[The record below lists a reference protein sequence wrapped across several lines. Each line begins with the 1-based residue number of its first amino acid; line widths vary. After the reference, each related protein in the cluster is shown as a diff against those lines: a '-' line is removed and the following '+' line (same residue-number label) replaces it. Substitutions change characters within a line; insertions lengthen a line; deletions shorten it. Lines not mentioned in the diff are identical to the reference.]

1 MEKLKAVIKSRAFMY
16 FTLFMLSLLMACLS
30 KEYDYDLFARLIV
43 GEHFFANWS
52 LSYNDFLSY
61 TPTHIW
67 YDHEYG
73 ASLVYYLFFKAFG
86 HFGLILIQA
95 ILVFLTTFF
104 VIKTQ
109 DLQKNSYP
117 PTLWFSAAF
126 ILTISHLNPSLIRC
140 HMFSFMFFALLIY
153 ILEKSRKY
161 NSKLIYTLPLLI
173 IIWNNTHGGV
183 VSGLGMIFIYMLGEI
198 IRRKPWKKY
207 LIVLLVSTP
216 MLAINPW
223 GWDYFN
229 FLISANT
236 KTRTYI
242 TEWWFVFARRHV
254 QYYYPAFIISLFTVL
269 IALCKNKFDTTKFL
283 ALLITTALGTLHV
296 KLLSLAVIIV
306 SSLYYKEIMKF
317 ISNSSIRLMEKTA
330 YILCLI
336 AILYIPFTHPN
347 TPLTNMD
354 KFPIAEC
361 EFLKLNDI
369 KGNILTEFGL
379 GSYISYKLYPNNLI
393 YMDGRYEECYYDR
406 EFDKLIAFTA
416 AEDNWYQAITDY
428 PTQILM
434 PEKTTK
440 IYEFLKNR
448 AEWKMI
454 FNGPCCGIFI
464 PAGFAKQEYKRPS
477 DDLRY
482 YEKSFF
488 ITNGEFGKKDKERL
502 INE

>member
-52 LSYNDFLSY
+52 LSY

-73 ASLVYYLFFKAFG
+73 ASLVYYLFFKVFG

-198 IRRKPWKKY
+198 IRQKPWKKY

-229 FLISANT
+229 FLMQTQKPEHILLNGGLYLQEDMFST
-236 KTRTYI
+236 
-242 TEWWFVFARRHV
+242 
-254 QYYYPAFIISLFTVL
+254 II
-269 IALCKNKFDTTKFL
+269 
-283 ALLITTALGTLHV
+283 LH
-296 KLLSLAVIIV
+296 L
-306 SSLYYKEIMKF
+306 
-317 ISNSSIRLMEKTA
+317 
-330 YILCLI
+330 
-336 AILYIPFTHPN
+336 
-347 TPLTNMD
+347 
-354 KFPIAEC
+354 
-361 EFLKLNDI
+361 
-369 KGNILTEFGL
+369 
-379 GSYISYKLYPNNLI
+379 
-393 YMDGRYEECYYDR
+393 
-406 EFDKLIAFTA
+406 
-416 AEDNWYQAITDY
+416 
-428 PTQILM
+428 
-434 PEKTTK
+434 
-440 IYEFLKNR
+440 
-448 AEWKMI
+448 
-454 FNGPCCGIFI
+454 
-464 PAGFAKQEYKRPS
+464 
-477 DDLRY
+477 
-482 YEKSFF
+482 
-488 ITNGEFGKKDKERL
+488 
-502 INE
+502 

>member
-1 MEKLKAVIKSRAFMY
+1 MENLRAVIKSRAFMY
-16 FTLFMLSLLMACLS
+16 FVLFMLSLLMACLS
-30 KEYDYDLFARLIV
+30 NEYDYDLFARLIV

-52 LSYNDFLSY
+52 LSFHDFLSY

-86 HFGLILIQA
+86 HFGLVLIQA

-117 PTLWFSAAF
+117 PTLWFSAAL
-126 ILTISHLNPSLIRC
+126 ILILSHLNPALIRC
-140 HMFSFMFFALLIY
+140 HLFSFMFFALLIY
-153 ILEKSRKY
+153 MLERIRKY

-183 VSGLGMIFIYMLGEI
+183 VAGMGMIFIYMVGEF

-207 LIVLLVSTP
+207 LFVLLVSTP
-216 MLAINPW
+216 LLAVNPW

-236 KTRTYI
+236 KTRTYV
-242 TEWWFVFARRHV
+242 TEWWFVFAKRHV
-254 QYYYPAFIISLFTVL
+254 QYYYPAFIISIFTVS
-269 IALCKNKFDTTKFL
+269 IALNKKRFDITKFI
-283 ALLITTALGTLHV
+283 ALLTTTILGTLHV
-296 KLLSLAVIIV
+296 KLLSLSVIIAA
-306 SSLYYKEIMKF
+306 SLYYNEIMKL
-317 ISNSSIRLMEKTA
+317 ICNKCIRLMEKTA
-330 YILCLI
+330 YVLCI
-336 AILYIPFTHPN
+336 AAMFYIPFAHPY
-347 TPLTNMD
+347 TVLTNIN

-361 EFLKLNDI
+361 QFLKIHEI

-379 GSYISYKLYPNNLI
+379 GSYVSYKLYPNNLI

-406 EFDKLIAFTA
+406 EFDKLIAFIA
-416 AEDNWYQAITDY
+416 AEEGWEQAITDY

-434 PEKTTK
+434 PEKTTN

-448 AEWKMI
+448 PEWKLVYD
-454 FNGPCCGIFI
+454 GPCAGVFL
-464 PAGFAKQEYKRPS
+464 PAKIAKKEYKLPF

-482 YEKSFF
+482 YRKTLFD
-488 ITNGEFGKKDKERL
+488 TNGEFGKKDEERL

>member
-1 MEKLKAVIKSRAFMY
+1 MENLKAVFKSRAFMY
-16 FTLFMLSLLMACLS
+16 FVLFMLSLLMACLS
-30 KEYDYDLFARLIV
+30 DEYDYDLFARLIV

-73 ASLVYYLFFKAFG
+73 ASLVYYLFFKILG
-86 HFGLILIQA
+86 HFGLVLIQTL
-95 ILVFLTTFF
+95 LVFLTTFF

-140 HMFSFMFFALLIY
+140 HLFSFMFFALLIY
-153 ILEKSRKY
+153 ILEKSRIY
-161 NSKLIYTLPLLI
+161 NSKLFYTIPLLI
-173 IIWNNTHGGV
+173 VLWNNTHGGV
-183 VSGLGMIFIYMLGEI
+183 VAGMGMIFIYMIGEI
-198 IRRKPWKKY
+198 LRHKPWKKY

-216 MLAINPW
+216 LLAINPW

-236 KTRTYI
+236 KTRTYV
-242 TEWWFVFARRHV
+242 TEWWCIFATRHV
-254 QYYYPAFIISLFTVL
+254 QYYYPAFIMSLFTVI
-269 IALCKNKFDTTKFL
+269 IAACKRKFDTTKFL
-283 ALLITTALGTLHV
+283 ALLTTTILGTMHV
-296 KLLSLAVIIV
+296 KLLSLSVIIV
-306 SSLYYKEIMKF
+306 SALYYKEIMKL
-317 ISNSSIRLMEKTA
+317 ICSNCIRIMEKAA
-330 YILCLI
+330 YCLCLI
-336 AILYIPFTHPN
+336 AILYIPFTHPY
-347 TPLTNMD
+347 TPLTNMG
-354 KFPIAEC
+354 KFPISEC
-361 EFLKLNDI
+361 EFLKINDI

-379 GSYISYKLYPNNLI
+379 GSYTSYKLYPNNLI

-406 EFDKLIAFTA
+406 EFDKLIAFVA
-416 AEDNWYQAITDY
+416 AEENWEQAITDY

-440 IYEFLKNR
+440 IYEFLKSR
-448 AEWKMI
+448 PEWKLV
-454 FNGPCCGIFI
+454 FEGPCCGVFL
-464 PAGFAKQEYKRPS
+464 PARIAKKDYKLPS
-477 DDLRY
+477 KDLRY
-482 YEKSFF
+482 YEKILFK
-488 ITNGEFGKKDKERL
+488 TNGEFSKKNEERL